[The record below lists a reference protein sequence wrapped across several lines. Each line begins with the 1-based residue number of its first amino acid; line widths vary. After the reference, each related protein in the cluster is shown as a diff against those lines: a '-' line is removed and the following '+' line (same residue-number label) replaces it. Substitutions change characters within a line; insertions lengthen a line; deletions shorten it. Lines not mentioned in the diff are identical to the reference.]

1 MRYGTFELAGRKVRS
16 VAERPRERLL
26 TFGPQ
31 ALTDV
36 ELLAVVLGTGFG
48 GHSAL
53 ELARDALDKAGGT
66 AAMLSSGVASRRR
79 PLIATCSRHPM
90 PCATT

>member
-1 MRYGTFELAGRKVRS
+1 MRHGTVEVAGRKVRS
-16 VAERPRERLL
+16 SAERPRERLL

-48 GHSAL
+48 IGMAAILSR
-53 ELARDALDKAGGT
+53 LA
-66 AAMLSSGVASRRR
+66 
-79 PLIATCSRHPM
+79 IQ
-90 PCATT
+90 